1 MGKFLIKENAQT
13 YIPYLKAANGG
24 TIAMGKRY
32 MSKSACLKGIN
43 SVIQNATN
51 AGIADF
57 SEQNAIKVV
66 TNPKFEVC
74 LNDDGRYI
82 FILKAKNGETVLY
95 GGEYKS
101 HLGCMKGIESVRK
114 NCSLQPEVVYVR
126 DADDE
131 RAE

>member
-1 MGKFLIKENAQT
+1 MGKFIIKEDAQT

-24 TIAMGKRY
+24 IIATGKRY

-43 SVIQNATN
+43 SVIQNAAN

-57 SEQNAIKVV
+57 SEQNAIKMV

-74 LNDDGRYI
+74 LNDDERYI

-101 HLGCMKGIESVRK
+101 HLGCLKGIESVRK
-114 NCSLQPEVVYVR
+114 NCFSQPEVVY
-126 DADDE
+126 AHSSDDE
-131 RAE
+131 